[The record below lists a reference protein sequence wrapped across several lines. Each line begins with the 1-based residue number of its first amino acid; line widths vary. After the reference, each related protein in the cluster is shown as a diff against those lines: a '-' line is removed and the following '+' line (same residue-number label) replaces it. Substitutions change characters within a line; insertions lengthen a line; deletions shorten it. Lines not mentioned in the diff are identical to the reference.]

1 MENLEKFV
9 SSNLASNNGSGTE
22 IYSKPGTTRKRVS
35 SSNEPAASHGENPTP
50 FPKLPAHLFC
60 EICSVKSLSVANHK
74 LHLQGKR
81 HLKSLKVTFKGTVR
95 EKSKDVEPLTNNRL
109 SWASSI
115 SIVNIFTV

>member
-9 SSNLASNNGSGTE
+9 SNDLASNNGPGTE
-22 IYSKPGTTRKRVS
+22 IYSKTGTTRKS
-35 SSNEPAASHGENPTP
+35 SSDEPAASNGENPTP

-60 EICSVKSLSVANHK
+60 QICSVKSLSVANHK

-95 EKSKDVEPLTNNRL
+95 ETSKDSFDRFGLALKIVFIRFFLTEIINY
-109 SWASSI
+109 
-115 SIVNIFTV
+115 

>member
-9 SSNLASNNGSGTE
+9 SSDLASNNGPGTE
-22 IYSKPGTTRKRVS
+22 IYSKTGTTRKS
-35 SSNEPAASHGENPTP
+35 SSDEPAASNGENPTP

-60 EICSVKSLSVANHK
+60 QICSVKSLSVANHK

-95 EKSKDVEPLTNNRL
+95 EKSKDVEPFNNNRL
-109 SWASSI
+109 SI
-115 SIVNIFTV
+115 SIMNIFLV